1 MLMRRPMSKPNA
13 PSALQKQGRL
23 CVNLL
28 GKPEGEHQPSC
39 ISFISFIPT
48 PKSGQTGYLRSD
60 SRNLGSLNEERRR

>member
-13 PSALQKQGRL
+13 PSALLKQGRL

-28 GKPEGEHQPSC
+28 GKPEGEHQPSL
-39 ISFISFIPT
+39 ISFIPT

-60 SRNLGSLNEERRR
+60 SRNLGSLDEERRR